1 MKQTLIFI
9 MLSLGFSSCYTVGKL
24 IVGLPDRKVGPL
36 TFTDIDRDYHFVFP
50 DTSEMPYYRQLR
62 QEYHLNEVIKDSR
75 TDREKALAILSWT
88 NQQWEHNGS
97 NQPSKSDAITI
108 LKEAQSGMKFRCVE
122 YGIVSTDAL
131 LAVGMKAR
139 VLGLETRDVETVKSS
154 AGHVL
159 AEVWLR
165 EENKWA
171 MIDGQFNVMPILNG
185 VPLNA
190 VEFQRAII
198 EKQDFKLVNSQ
209 GEVSA
214 KTKRSYLNFVP
225 PYLYYFDVEFDM
237 RQNIA
242 KADLHKEDGK
252 TSLMLVPVGANNP
265 TVFQRKYP
273 MNRHVYTHSLQSFYA
288 QPNKL

>member
-24 IVGLPDRKVGPL
+24 LVGLPDRKVGPL

-62 QEYHLNEVIKDSR
+62 QEHHLNEVIKDSR

-88 NQQWEHNGS
+88 HQQWKHNGS

-198 EKQDFKLVNSQ
+198 DKKDFKLVNSQ

-214 KTKRSYLNFVP
+214 KAKRSYLNFVP

-288 QPNKL
+288 QPK